1 MSFYEH
7 QKAHHE
13 TVVPRLARG
22 KNVRQAKNAF
32 RCVFLRYTIAEFNY
46 FYLKNIGIIKDF

>member
-1 MSFYEH
+1 MMSFYRQ

-32 RCVFLRYTIAEFNY
+32 RSVFLRYTIAEFNY
-46 FYLKNIGIIKDF
+46 FYLTKYRNY